1 MSEPT
6 RIKDRCVCPGCDSRN
21 DGHMESTDPDAED
34 MPSHGD
40 ISICAYC
47 GTISK
52 YDVTEGVRTLRTL
65 TEPERKRA
73 LSDPE
78 VVRALSILME
88 ASARARR

>member
-1 MSEPT
+1 MSDEK

-21 DGHMESTDPDAED
+21 DGHMESTDPSSED
-34 MPSHGD
+34 MPEHGD
-40 ISICAYC
+40 ISICSYC

-65 TEPERKRA
+65 TEPERKQA
-73 LSDPE
+73 LADPD

-88 ASARARR
+88 LSHRGG